1 MVLAKLKARQEREE
15 KYAATNSVKIH
26 NQWRKVMRL
35 AKVDELRKEVQ
46 IIAQNHER
54 EVDRKD
60 SIIQMLDRDL
70 EEAEEQYQM
79 AHRAHL
85 MVMDSLLDLQHNRM
99 KALETELEVQ
109 LKALEDEF
117 ENERS
122 DITKNHT
129 RKVKDLSDVMST
141 MEAEFSEKEAEA
153 RQDFESQREEIKNRN
168 SEEYNVLKI
177 SLESTIEEL
186 EKHFE
191 QAHQAYLVSTE
202 GRTQMFRDLTKSDE
216 ASARRIE
223 KKMRKLIRLQ
233 DSLAHWRT
241 KIATN
246 SREWE
251 ERNKSLRREKDSM
264 ARHYQKLK
272 ASMNRFRAGQLQRL
286 KSLALNSGS
295 SIEELKEKQHL
306 AECILKL
313 AELNR
318 KMETEQEKIL
328 GFETMMGITP
338 FAAVREDLQTI
349 HEESKLAIQEMENNN
364 IGGNKE
370 NNNSNDG
377 MKIKQQTI
385 DGGPGG
391 DMTSLSG
398 PEMSDEGLND
408 ATNYEL
414 DSTTAHNN
422 ENAAAA
428 TTTVDSDTAGP
439 KYSSYG
445 LDRNDGQVV
454 DEWNYLNN
462 FYKKFNKVKLDV
474 SMLQD
479 QRDTIQK
486 ENNELRDVLKR
497 YLDGISVNE
506 DVISDDANPLL
517 VINDRMMKSKQSILM
532 QQQQQLQQQQ
542 QIQDGNNDE
551 NGNAQNILVVEQL
564 AN

>member
-1 MVLAKLKARQEREE
+1 MAKKDKSKSDGVKAEVLAMQEEEERRARRELNLARLKQRQEREE
-15 KYAATNSVKIH
+15 RYTAVNQVKIH

-35 AKVDELRKEVQ
+35 AKVDELRREVQ
-46 IIAQNHER
+46 IISQNHER

-70 EEAEEQYQM
+70 EDAEEQYQM

-99 KALETELEVQ
+99 RALECELDVQ
-109 LKALEDEF
+109 LGALEEEF

-122 DITKNHT
+122 DIVRSHG
-129 RKVKDLSDVMST
+129 RKLKDLADMMGT
-141 MEAEFSEKEAEA
+141 MESEFGEKEADA

-251 ERNKSLRREKDSM
+251 ERNRSLRREKDSM

-272 ASMNRFRAGQLQRL
+272 ASMNQFRAGQLQRL
-286 KSLALNSGS
+286 KALALHSGAC
-295 SIEELKEKQHL
+295 IEELKEKQRV

-318 KMETEQEKIL
+318 KSETEQEKIL
-328 GFETMMGITP
+328 GFETMNGLTP
-338 FAAVREDLQTI
+338 FASVREDLEAI
-349 HEESKLAIQEMENNN
+349 EEEAREAIEVVEEQERE
-364 IGGNKE
+364 
-370 NNNSNDG
+370 
-377 MKIKQQTI
+377 
-385 DGGPGG
+385 
-391 DMTSLSG
+391 
-398 PEMSDEGLND
+398 
-408 ATNYEL
+408 
-414 DSTTAHNN
+414 
-422 ENAAAA
+422 AAAA
-428 TTTVDSDTAGP
+428 KPAEAKPAEAEPAEPGAATTSGAGAGAGDAEEAEEAP
-439 KYSSYG
+439 GEDQGPQYSSYG
-445 LDRNDGQVV
+445 IDPKTGRQV

-462 FYKKFNKVKLDV
+462 FYKKFNKVQLDV
-474 SMLQD
+474 AQLQH
-479 QRDTIQK
+479 QRDTIQR
-486 ENNELRDVLKR
+486 ENNQLRDVLKR

-506 DVISDDANPLL
+506 DVISDDSNPLL
-517 VINDRMMKSKQSILM
+517 VINDRMMKHQKQQE
-532 QQQQQLQQQQ
+532 QQMHASGAAAAAAAAQ
-542 QIQDGNNDE
+542 E
-551 NGNAQNILVVEQL
+551 APQNILVVEQL
-564 AN
+564 VG

>member
-1 MVLAKLKARQEREE
+1 MVRSCELQSKGKTAVDGVKAEVLAMQEEEGRRLRQEMVLAKLKARQEREE
-15 KYAATNSVKIH
+15 KYAATNAVKIH

-99 KALETELEVQ
+99 KALETELDVQ

-122 DITKNHT
+122 DINKNHS

-141 MEAEFSEKEAEA
+141 MEAEFAEKEGEA

-246 SREWE
+246 TREWE

-272 ASMNRFRAGQLQRL
+272 ASMNRFRAGQLSRL
-286 KSLALNSGS
+286 KSLALHSGS
-295 SIEELKEKQHL
+295 SIEELKQKQHL

-328 GFETMMGITP
+328 GFETTMGITP

-349 HEESKLAIQEMENNN
+349 HEESKAAIQELD
-364 IGGNKE
+364 KE
-370 NNNSNDG
+370 NNSKQPHKSTKQQYDTKQGEGMKVGSDQGSGHAVDNKDEEVDNSNEDDTTFSNG
-377 MKIKQQTI
+377 
-385 DGGPGG
+385 
-391 DMTSLSG
+391 
-398 PEMSDEGLND
+398 SD
-408 ATNYEL
+408 
-414 DSTTAHNN
+414 
-422 ENAAAA
+422 AA
-428 TTTVDSDTAGP
+428 P

-445 LDRNDGQVV
+445 LDRNDGTIV

-486 ENNELRDVLKR
+486 VR
-497 YLDGISVNE
+497 
-506 DVISDDANPLL
+506 
-517 VINDRMMKSKQSILM
+517 
-532 QQQQQLQQQQ
+532 
-542 QIQDGNNDE
+542 
-551 NGNAQNILVVEQL
+551 
-564 AN
+564 